1 MRWLVP
7 LLCVLA
13 ATSPA
18 DEAFKR
24 GAVASVHH
32 LATDAGVAM
41 LRQGG
46 NAVDAAVATGLVLG
60 VVDSHNSGL
69 GGGCFMLIRLS
80 DGQVIALDG
89 RETAPAGAK
98 ADMFVRDGKAVPEL
112 SRTGALASG
121 VPGQAAV
128 FHEAVIR
135 YGKLPWGVHC
145 EAAAKIAEQGFPLSS
160 ASAGRLLAVQ
170 KDMARFPSSK
180 EIFFGSNGKPL
191 EKGALLKQP
200 DLARTL
206 RALGK
211 GGADWFYRG
220 DFAKATAAWMRENG
234 GLITEKD
241 FADYALKRRTPLETT
256 YKGHRI
262 VGFSPP
268 SSGGVHV
275 AQMLNIIEAKGAVGS
290 KDMPHLIAET
300 MKLAF
305 ADRAFWLGD
314 PAFTKVPK
322 GLADKEYARQL
333 AAKIDLTKATPVK
346 GHGTPP
352 KADEHVFEK
361 HTTHFSAADAS
372 GTWVA
377 CTATINT
384 SYGSK
389 VVVPGTGVVLNNEM
403 DDFAAAPGAPNA
415 FGLVGSDANL
425 PAPGKRPL
433 SSMSPTL
440 VFEGD
445 RPVLAVGA
453 AGGPTII
460 SQTLLAILH
469 ILDEGDTPTAAL
481 ARPRLHQQWSPDELR
496 VEKRMPESVKAELRR
511 RGHVLN
517 EVDFIGSTQA
527 VAQPA
532 KDGPFVGAHD
542 PRWKEGRVGGW

>member
-1 MRWLVP
+1 MRWFVP
-7 LLCVLA
+7 MLCVLA
-13 ATSPA
+13 ATSSA

-32 LATDAGVAM
+32 LATDAGVEM

-98 ADMFVRDGKAVPEL
+98 SDMFVRDGKAVPEL

-128 FHEAVIR
+128 FHEAVMK

-220 DFAKATAAWMRENG
+220 DFARATAAWMRDNG

-262 VGFSPP
+262 VGFPPP

-290 KDMPHLIAET
+290 EDMPHLIAET

-333 AAKIDLTKATPVK
+333 AAKIDLSKATPVK

-403 DDFAAAPGAPNA
+403 DDFTAAPGAPNA

-469 ILDEGDTPTAAL
+469 ILDEGDTPTVAL

-542 PRWKEGRVGGW
+542 PRSKEGRVGGW

>member
-1 MRWLVP
+1 
-7 LLCVLA
+7 
-13 ATSPA
+13 
-18 DEAFKR
+18 
-24 GAVASVHH
+24 
-32 LATDAGVAM
+32 M

-46 NAVDAAVATGLVLG
+46 NAIDAAVATGLVLG

-128 FHEAVIR
+128 FHEAVIK

-160 ASAGRLLAVQ
+160 ASAARLLAVQ

-191 EKGALLKQP
+191 EKGALLKQT

-256 YKGHRI
+256 YKGHHI
-262 VGFSPP
+262 VGFPPP

-290 KDMPHLIAET
+290 EDMPHLIAET

-333 AAKIDLTKATPVK
+333 AAKIDLSKATPVK

-389 VVVPGTGVVLNNEM
+389 VVVPGMGVVLNNEM

-433 SSMSPTL
+433 SSMSPTI

-542 PRWKEGRVGGW
+542 PRSKEGRVGGW